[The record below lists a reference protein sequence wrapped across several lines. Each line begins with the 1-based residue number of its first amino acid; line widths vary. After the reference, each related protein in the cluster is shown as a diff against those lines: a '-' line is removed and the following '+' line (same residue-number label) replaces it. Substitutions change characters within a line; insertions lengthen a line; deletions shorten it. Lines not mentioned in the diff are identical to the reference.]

1 MSDDLKKNPN
11 LKFYFK
17 QSCKTLPDAPS
28 FNVVGSSAQNQLAA
42 AIAGAESKPVKAYV
56 VSSDVS
62 TAQEFDRK
70 IVEGASI

>member
-1 MSDDLKKNPN
+1 MPTPN
-11 LKFYFK
+11 LVA
-17 QSCKTLPDAPS
+17 QGAGGGAGGVQAPS